1 MSATRAYELCCM
13 QLSIAGAYFRLGMRE
28 LLPRPPEQTPIR
40 SMRRFDGC
48 PQQRASKLPYR

>member
-28 LLPRPPEQTPIR
+28 LLPRPA
-40 SMRRFDGC
+40 
-48 PQQRASKLPYR
+48 QRPRHRECLGSFVCRK